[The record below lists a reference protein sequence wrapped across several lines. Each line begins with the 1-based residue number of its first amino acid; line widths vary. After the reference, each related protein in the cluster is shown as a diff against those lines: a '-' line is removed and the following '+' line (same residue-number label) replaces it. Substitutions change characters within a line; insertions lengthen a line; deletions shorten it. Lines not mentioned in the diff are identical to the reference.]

1 MADHQPSFEEHL
13 GQRGVSRRDFLKF
26 CGLMAATLMLPAIES
41 PRIAHALGTK
51 GLTSKELAAMGVNAA
66 APNQYAAPASALAA
80 TRPPL
85 VWLEFQGC
93 TGDTESFLHASN
105 PNVSQILLETLS
117 VNYHETLM
125 VPSGALAT
133 KSLNDTIANYP
144 GQYLVVIEGSIPTGA
159 GGAYCT
165 IGGRSAQQIAT
176 EVCSQAAA
184 VITTGTC
191 SSSGG
196 ISAAQPNPTGA
207 VGVKQLLPG
216 LSNHLSLPGCPMNV
230 VNLTAVIVHYLT
242 YASLPPMDYQNR
254 PLFAYGN
261 LIHDVCPR
269 REHYDQKE
277 FVLAWGDEGHRA
289 GWCLHEMGCRGPETR
304 ANCPQVMWNEGTN
317 WPIGAGHPCVGCAGV
332 NFWDAQTPFYKPLPG

>member
-1 MADHQPSFEEHL
+1 MSDHQLSFEERL
-13 GQRGVSRRDFLKF
+13 RQQGVSRRNFLKF
-26 CGLMAATLMLPAIES
+26 CGLMAATLALPAIEA
-41 PRIAHALGTK
+41 PRIARALGSA
-51 GLTSKELAAMGVNAA
+51 GLTSEELKAMGVNAVPLSRYAESPITPA
-66 APNQYAAPASALAA
+66 A
-80 TRPPL
+80 RPPL

-133 KSLNDTIANYP
+133 KSLNDTIANYR

-176 EVCSQAAA
+176 EVCSQAAV

-207 VGVKQLLPG
+207 VGVQQLLPN
-216 LSNHLSLPGCPMNV
+216 LTNHLSLPGCPMNV

-242 YASLPPMDYQNR
+242 YASLPPMDSQQR
-254 PLFAYGN
+254 PMFAYGD
-261 LIHDVCPR
+261 LIHDMCPR
-269 REHYDQKE
+269 REHYDKKE
-277 FVLAWGDEGHRA
+277 FVLSWGDEHHRA
-289 GWCLHEMGCRGPETR
+289 GWCLYKMGCKGPETH
-304 ANCPQVMWNEGTN
+304 ANCPKVKWNEGTN
-317 WPIGAGHPCVGCAGV
+317 WPIGAGHPCVGCTGV